1 MRERPKTLNEA
12 LQLAGQYQGVEESQ
26 KRLHGASAKNVSEKS
41 FENHNVI
48 RRVFS
53 LWVGKE
59 DDSESESEAVA
70 VITNATRPSR
80 LATQVE
86 QLGKQIETLKLQLA
100 ATNNGR
106 TYPRSRPNDA
116 VSRKRSDGVV
126 CWYCGK
132 RGHIKRNCAKLKTSI
147 ETAAVGSCL
156 SVDGRLGKLVVK
168 ILIDTGSAVTLV
180 RDDVWKKVQQSPKT
194 IKAPV
199 HSVVAANGEKL
210 ELVGQGEVSI
220 TIGGVTRRHMVL
232 VTKHLTQECILGVD
246 FLIKH
251 ACVVDLRQHT
261 FVIDG
266 KIVQFNHTG
275 VAEDVC
281 FVSVLETVTV
291 PACCQMY
298 ISASALDKKEA
309 GAVLLEP
316 LDTFMEDHGLLVA
329 RSLSQVSCNH
339 LVVQV
344 LNPGPAPVVVNKDVR
359 VGVIKPVT
367 DSDIVCSIESTKSN
381 RHVGHSECAHLIELM
396 LQNTEHLSSY
406 HKSQGVALLQEF
418 EDVIAKS
425 DDDLGQTSLS
435 FHTIDTGDN
444 QPIRQHARRLP
455 FHQHKELSD
464 LVDSML
470 SRGIIESSDSPWASP
485 VVLVRKKDGKTRF
498 CVDFRKLNDCT
509 RKDAQPLPRI
519 DESLDALGGAC
530 FFSTLDLA
538 SGYWQVMM
546 DPKSKEKTAFT
557 TPYGLYQFRVM
568 PFGLCNAPAT
578 FQRLMERVL
587 SGLHWTACLVPYL
600 YGRKFLLRTDHN
612 SLRWLHNFKEPEGQ
626 VARWL
631 ETMAEFQYEVIHRPG
646 KQHCNADSLSCGQ
659 CRQCGLEVEL
669 ETDEMF
675 PVCEIS
681 LLPAWKNQEVADF
694 QRADTDLE
702 QVITWLQSGSVP
714 QQCPKDSTWQL
725 QSLWT
730 QCKNLLLKDGILYR
744 QWEDIP
750 GGGQDRYLH
759 LVIPPTHI
767 PRIMVGLHDS
777 KIGGHMGVRKTLEK
791 IRRRFYWPGQK
802 SDVVKWCSNCIAC
815 NSRKSP
821 PRNKA
826 PLEVSHASRPLE
838 RITMDIMGPLPET
851 PRGNCYILVVGDY
864 FTKWKEAYPL
874 PDMEALS
881 IAKVLVNELI
891 CRFGVPDSIHTDQGK
906 NFEAKVIQEIYHL
919 LGVTKTRTTP
929 YHPQSDGLVER
940 FNRTL
945 LEMLSTTVADEHDWD
960 LSLPTLLLAYRTSVQ
975 ETTGTTPFQLMFGR
989 NPRLPEDVLYSL
1001 PVASHDSVTQY
1012 TKVLKGRLERSY
1024 QAVIKH
1030 VQQKQIIKK
1039 TLPRG
1044 KSRKLHKPWQGPY
1057 RVVKAISPSV
1067 YRIVD
1072 CARPRCKRVVHF
1084 NRLKPAPLGNVPP
1097 AERVVNEEEHME
1109 HSGDTAEEKEEEELE
1124 FTEMDQPVIT
1134 PQDAVEINQPP
1145 IAVLPT
1151 PPVIDA
1157 PHQHAVPLNAALPIP
1172 PEANNQRDAV
1182 PAGLRR
1188 SSRRTKPPER
1198 YGDPI
1203 TLPDVWTHL
1212 IEEDAM

>member
-1 MRERPKTLNEA
+1 MLA
-12 LQLAGQYQGVEESQ
+12 LVWG
-26 KRLHGASAKNVSEKS
+26 
-41 FENHNVI
+41 
-48 RRVFS
+48 
-53 LWVGKE
+53 
-59 DDSESESEAVA
+59 
-70 VITNATRPSR
+70 SR
-80 LATQVE
+80 
-86 QLGKQIETLKLQLA
+86 
-100 ATNNGR
+100 
-106 TYPRSRPNDA
+106 
-116 VSRKRSDGVV
+116 
-126 CWYCGK
+126 
-132 RGHIKRNCAKLKTSI
+132 H
-147 ETAAVGSCL
+147 
-156 SVDGRLGKLVVK
+156 
-168 ILIDTGSAVTLV
+168 
-180 RDDVWKKVQQSPKT
+180 
-194 IKAPV
+194 
-199 HSVVAANGEKL
+199 
-210 ELVGQGEVSI
+210 
-220 TIGGVTRRHMVL
+220 
-232 VTKHLTQECILGVD
+232 
-246 FLIKH
+246 
-251 ACVVDLRQHT
+251 
-261 FVIDG
+261 
-266 KIVQFNHTG
+266 
-275 VAEDVC
+275 
-281 FVSVLETVTV
+281 
-291 PACCQMY
+291 
-298 ISASALDKKEA
+298 
-309 GAVLLEP
+309 
-316 LDTFMEDHGLLVA
+316 
-329 RSLSQVSCNH
+329 
-339 LVVQV
+339 
-344 LNPGPAPVVVNKDVR
+344 
-359 VGVIKPVT
+359 
-367 DSDIVCSIESTKSN
+367 
-381 RHVGHSECAHLIELM
+381 
-396 LQNTEHLSSY
+396 
-406 HKSQGVALLQEF
+406 
-418 EDVIAKS
+418 
-425 DDDLGQTSLS
+425 
-435 FHTIDTGDN
+435 
-444 QPIRQHARRLP
+444 
-455 FHQHKELSD
+455 
-464 LVDSML
+464 
-470 SRGIIESSDSPWASP
+470 
-485 VVLVRKKDGKTRF
+485 
-498 CVDFRKLNDCT
+498 FR
-509 RKDAQPLPRI
+509 
-519 DESLDALGGAC
+519 
-530 FFSTLDLA
+530 
-538 SGYWQVMM
+538 
-546 DPKSKEKTAFT
+546 
-557 TPYGLYQFRVM
+557 
-568 PFGLCNAPAT
+568 
-578 FQRLMERVL
+578 
-587 SGLHWTACLVPYL
+587 PYL

-851 PRGNCYILVVGDY
+851 PR
-864 FTKWKEAYPL
+864 
-874 PDMEALS
+874 
-881 IAKVLVNELI
+881 
-891 CRFGVPDSIHTDQGK
+891 DQGK

-1012 TKVLKGRLERSY
+1012 TKVLKGHLERSY